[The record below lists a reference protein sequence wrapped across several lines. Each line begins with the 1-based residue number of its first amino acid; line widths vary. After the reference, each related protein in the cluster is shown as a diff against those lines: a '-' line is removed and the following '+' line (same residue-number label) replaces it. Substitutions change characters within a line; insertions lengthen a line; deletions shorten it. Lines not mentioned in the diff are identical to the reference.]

1 MVEDINYTIIT
12 DVQITERTKTYV
24 RADNATTFRQ
34 GTSGTEI
41 QASTETSNQVNLKFE
56 GAKPPPAMPEDIYFN
71 LKPDLHAALRRAGY
85 HSQLTHFS
93 YRGFL
98 SSE

>member
-1 MVEDINYTIIT
+1 MDADAMVEDINYTIIT

-41 QASTETSNQVNLKFE
+41 QASTETSN
-56 GAKPPPAMPEDIYFN
+56 
-71 LKPDLHAALRRAGY
+71 
-85 HSQLTHFS
+85 
-93 YRGFL
+93 
-98 SSE
+98 

>member
-1 MVEDINYTIIT
+1 MPEVAIAATDLTGMDADAMLEDINYTIIT

-56 GAKPPPAMPEDIYFN
+56 GAKPLLEIQ
-71 LKPDLHAALRRAGY
+71 LK
-85 HSQLTHFS
+85 
-93 YRGFL
+93 
-98 SSE
+98 